1 MSSKTYDNKHEAKGV
16 LLFFLGIALMLMF
29 YLPSD
34 VTGTLGDIIKRF
46 GFGLLG
52 VMAYCIPLML
62 VYMGV
67 DYFIEKRAGVSK
79 IRIRSVLLLI
89 ICISAFLAVISMDF
103 EYFRKLSV
111 NDSGKE
117 SAFKAIALLWDSGLD
132 GSLVTPA
139 ANSSNCI
146 TGGILGGGIATA
158 LNIVLG
164 KLISSLAIVIFFVS
178 QLILVFHVS
187 IKRSA
192 QRTAKA
198 IRTGTNRVYEN
209 VNRARA
215 QRASKP
221 KGGYFADF
229 AGQSPFVNNPPFD
242 PTSGRTDVTVP
253 RREYDPFNSR
263 MPVDGRSGFIDV
275 SAQEFGAD
283 TSPHPDRL
291 NYGEKAY
298 NVTGEAHGADFS
310 YTPMPKNPPL
320 HQRKKPDE
328 LSFLAKKPQ
337 QDFFDLSG
345 GAGPEAPNN
354 DDMLPYEVTSAS
366 TTSIRRPRVDS
377 GMVGEIIDEPY
388 SETHTGGYSD
398 HYEEHIDA
406 PYEVDEPDE
415 IEPPVQQ
422 KHSNTAA
429 GAAERVTI
437 NKPEKQTGFSATEG
451 RIIDTSKADS
461 NRTVDVPQAKRQ
473 PARKNMVYKPA
484 PANLLS
490 QDDKNGMT
498 SNTNAELK
506 AKAETLEESLRSF
519 GVEAHV
525 VNITH
530 GPAITRFELT
540 LATGTK
546 VNRVLSLQDD
556 IQMAMAAFSVR
567 IEAPIPGKS
576 AIGIEIPNDKTQAV
590 HLRGLIDDPKFRNS
604 SPLTVALGRDIPGKP
619 IFCDLAKMPHL
630 LIAGQT
636 GSGKSVCINTILLSI
651 LCKSS
656 PDDVRLIMVDPKVVE
671 LSIYNGIPHLIM
683 PVVTEPKMVSNI
695 LKWAVVEMERRYRL
709 FSESNVRN
717 LDGYN
722 EYLSYNGEKRL
733 PLILLIIDELA
744 DLMTVAGKD
753 VETQISRL
761 AAKARAAGIH
771 LIIATQRPSV
781 DVITGVIKA
790 NLPSRIA
797 FSVASGVDSR
807 TILDQVG
814 AEKLLGK
821 GDMLYYPG
829 SANKPI
835 RGQGAF
841 VSDSEVETVVNYL
854 KNQYGAR
861 YDDEI
866 IDIVQKGV
874 ASSDSDGGS
883 SDGNGGGSG
892 EDDLFEQAVDIVI
905 EYGSASSSILQRRLG
920 VGYPRASRLIDLLE
934 RKGIIGPFEGSKPR
948 KVLVT
953 QIDWLEMK
961 AKGDNK

>member
-1 MSSKTYDNKHEAKGV
+1 MSSKTYDGKHEAKGV
-16 LLFFLGIALMLMF
+16 LLFFLGVAMMLMF
-29 YLPSD
+29 YLPAE
-34 VTGTLGDIIKRF
+34 VTGTLGDIVKKF

-52 VMAYCIPLML
+52 FMAYSIPLLL
-62 VYMGV
+62 VYMGA
-67 DYFIEKRAGVSK
+67 DYFFEKRAGVSK
-79 IRIRSVLLLI
+79 IRVRSILLLI
-89 ICISAFLAVISMDF
+89 ICISALLAVITMDF
-103 EYFRKLSV
+103 EFFAKLSI
-111 NDSGKE
+111 NDKGNA
-117 SAFKAIALLWDSGLD
+117 SAAKAISLLWKSGLD
-132 GSLVTPA
+132 SSMITPA
-139 ANSSNCI
+139 ESSSNAI
-146 TGGILGGGIATA
+146 AGGILGGGIAVA
-158 LNIVLG
+158 LNTVLG
-164 KLISSLAIVIFFVS
+164 KLISGFAIVVFFIS

-198 IRTGTNRVYEN
+198 IKTGTNRVYEN
-209 VNRARA
+209 VNRAR
-215 QRASKP
+215 QERQNRP

-229 AGQSPFVNNPPFD
+229 AGPAPAARGRGSNVSYGRAPIDV
-242 PTSGRTDVTVP
+242 PTNT
-253 RREYDPFNSR
+253 DPFNVR
-263 MPVDGRSGFIDV
+263 MPVDGASGFIDV
-275 SAQEFGAD
+275 TATEFGAD
-283 TSPHPDRL
+283 TNPHPEKI
-291 NYGEKAY
+291 NYGEKMY
-298 NVTGEAHGADFS
+298 KVPDKSYSADFS

-320 HQRKKPDE
+320 HEKGTMEVP
-328 LSFLAKKPQ
+328 SFLKKDTQ
-337 QDFFDLSG
+337 QDFFDLSDG
-345 GAGPEAPNN
+345 SEPQTPVAEEYV
-354 DDMLPYEVTSAS
+354 DDTLPYEVTSSAS
-366 TTSIRRPRVDS
+366 TSIRRPRVNTDS
-377 GMVGEIIDEPY
+377 LGDLADEIP
-388 SETHTGGYSD
+388 
-398 HYEEHIDA
+398 
-406 PYEVDEPDE
+406 EPDE
-415 IEPPVQQ
+415 DDYIPAPAPV
-422 KHSNTAA
+422 KPSAPA
-429 GAAERVTI
+429 VERPRQIAV
-437 NKPEKQTGFSATEG
+437 NQPVKEEGFSQTEG
-451 RIIDTSKADS
+451 RLIDTSKADIKPD
-461 NRTVDVPQAKRQ
+461 VDVPTGRKHLTKR
-473 PARKNMVYKPA
+473 NVVYKPA
-484 PANLLS
+484 PSNLLS
-490 QDDKNGMT
+490 KEDKNAQSAS
-498 SNTNAELK
+498 SNIELK
-506 AKAETLEESLRSF
+506 TKAATLEEALKSF
-519 GVEAHV
+519 GIESQV

-556 IQMAMAAFSVR
+556 IQMAMAAYSVR

-590 HLRGLIDDPKFRNS
+590 HLRGLIEDQKFRSS
-604 SPLTVALGRDIPGKP
+604 SPLTVALGRDIPGRP
-619 IFCDLAKMPHL
+619 IYCDLTKMPHL

-651 LCKSS
+651 LCKAS

-722 EYLSYNGEKRL
+722 EYLNYNGEKKL

-841 VSDSEVETVVNYL
+841 VSDSEVETIVSFL
-854 KNQYGAR
+854 KNQYGAM

-866 IDIVQKGV
+866 IDIVNKGV
-874 ASSDSDGGS
+874 TSGDSDGGS
-883 SDGNGGGSG
+883 SDNGGGSSSG
-892 EDDLFEQAVDIVI
+892 EDDLFEQAVEIVI

-961 AKGDNK
+961 AKGDKG

>member
-1 MSSKTYDNKHEAKGV
+1 MSNSKTYDNKHEAKGV

-29 YLPSD
+29 YLPSN
-34 VTGTLGDIIKRF
+34 VTGTLGDIIKKI

-52 VMAYCIPLML
+52 FMAYSIPLLL

-103 EYFRKLSV
+103 EYFRKMSV

-117 SAFKAIALLWDSGLD
+117 SAFKSISLLWNSGLD
-132 GSLVTPA
+132 SSLVTPVGS
-139 ANSSNCI
+139 SSNCI
-146 TGGILGGGIATA
+146 TGGILGGGIAAA

-164 KLISSLAIVIFFVS
+164 KLISGLAIVIFFVS

-187 IKRSA
+187 IKRGA

-198 IRTGTNRVYEN
+198 IKNGTNRVYEN

-215 QRASKP
+215 ERASKP

-229 AGQSPFVNNPPFD
+229 AGQSPFVNDPPFD
-242 PTSGRTDVTVP
+242 PNSNKTQVTIP
-253 RREYDPFNSR
+253 RNDYDPFNSR

-283 TSPHPDRL
+283 TSPHPDKL

-298 NVTGEAHGADFS
+298 KVPDESYSADFS
-310 YTPMPKNPPL
+310 YTPLPKNPPL
-320 HQRKKPDE
+320 HQKGKMEVP
-328 LSFLAKKPQ
+328 SFLKKDAQ
-337 QDFFDLSG
+337 QDFFDLSEG
-345 GAGPEAPNN
+345 DRPAAPRN
-354 DDMLPYEVTSAS
+354 DDMLPYEVTSSAS
-366 TTSIRRPRVDS
+366 TSIRRPRVDTDVI
-377 GMVGEIIDEPY
+377 GDIIDEPY
-388 SETHTGGYSD
+388 
-398 HYEEHIDA
+398 
-406 PYEVDEPDE
+406 EVSPADEPDVYE
-415 IEPPVQQ
+415 QEPLQAPVKAPVQ
-422 KHSNTAA
+422 NTNSDDKASIS
-429 GAAERVTI
+429 I
-437 NKPEKQTGFSATEG
+437 NKPERASGFSATEG

-461 NRTVDVPQAKRQ
+461 NKQVDVPAVKKQ
-473 PARKNMVYKPA
+473 PVRKNLVYKPA
-484 PANLLS
+484 PSNLLS
-490 QDDKNGMT
+490 QDDKN
-498 SNTNAELK
+498 SLAANTNAELR
-506 AKAETLEESLRSF
+506 AKAGTLEDALKSF

-525 VNITH
+525 ENITH

-556 IQMAMAAFSVR
+556 IQMAMAAYSVR

-604 SPLTVALGRDIPGKP
+604 TPLTVALGRDIPGKP
-619 IFCDLAKMPHL
+619 IYCDLTKMPHL

-651 LCKSS
+651 LCKAS

-722 EYLSYNGEKRL
+722 EYLAYNGEKKL

-841 VSDSEVETVVNYL
+841 VSDNEVETIVNYL

-874 ASSDSDGGS
+874 ASGESDGGS
-883 SDGNGGGSG
+883 SDGNGGSSG

-961 AKGDNK
+961 AKGGNK